1 MINFHLNQLWLI
13 AVLMVIYSSKTCS
26 LLTLCP
32 TATWQPNATTV
43 AGSKSGSSGSTP
55 TRLYYPLDVCVVS
68 NSVFY
73 VLDSSNYRVQRFSN
87 STTGTTVING
97 TSGAG
102 ANQFSSMNDM
112 SIDSNGNIYI
122 LDGDNAR
129 VTKWLPSASNGT
141 IVAGGNGVGSDTNQ
155 FDGAMGMFM
164 DDTSATTIWI
174 ADTNNHRI
182 VKWTSPTTS
191 TVVCGG
197 YGTGNDQLLY
207 PFGVYVDANDANALY
222 VADTGNHRIQKFLSG
237 ATTGVTVAGITEY
250 YGYGLN
256 QLQQPSA
263 VMVDN
268 NQNMFIVDK
277 DNNRIM
283 KWTVGTSSGMII
295 TGYSY
300 SGTQAYQ
307 FDKPVHLDFD
317 SNGSLYVVDEYN
329 HRIQKLPMSCAPANN
344 VSMTT
349 PAPTTRMPDTNL
361 SCSLTPYVFNATT
374 IAGSNLG
381 YYGSDENY
389 LDSPYDAFVDKNG
402 ILYVADSDNY
412 RVQRFLPDT
421 TSGTTVVTGSS
432 GSALNQFG
440 SLDGLNVDDSGNIF
454 VLDARNRRVVK
465 WTPGASSGVV
475 VAGNNGSGIGTSQLN
490 SPYGIFVETN
500 TSIVWIADTSNHR
513 IVRWTPSATTGMVV
527 CGSSGSTADK
537 FRYPYGIFVD
547 TSDSNTFYVADTN
560 NHRIQKWLWGA
571 SNGTTVAGQTSVCG
585 SDVSLL
591 CYPVAVV
598 KDQNGYVFIVDNTNH
613 RIMRWMIGASF
624 GMMVAGDT
632 AYGVLPSQLY
642 YPYNVKL
649 DPNGAIIV
657 SDSSNNRIQKFS
669 LRCSAPSSSATSVAS
684 GSTTPSVS
692 ASRSTSAGAS
702 TPSPSPSPSSSSSSS
717 SSSSTQQSS
726 TLPVSSSST
735 AAAVSVV
742 SSSSTA
748 AAVSMVSSSSTAAA
762 VSVVSSSS
770 TAAAV
775 SMVSSARTNGTSM
788 VRPTTTYPASSSFAQ
803 IQQYSQYLLIIA
815 YGIIILLN

>member
-1 MINFHLNQLWLI
+1 MINFHPKQLWRI
-13 AVLMVIYSSKTCS
+13 AVFMVIYSSKTCS

-32 TATWQPNATTV
+32 TATWNPNATTV
-43 AGSKSGSSGSTP
+43 AGSKSGSSGSTS
-55 TRLYYPLDVCVVS
+55 TRLYYPSDVCVVN

-87 STTGTTVING
+87 STTGITVING

-102 ANQFSSMNDM
+102 TNQFYSMNDM

-129 VTKWLPSASNGT
+129 VTKWLPSASSGT

-164 DDTSATTIWI
+164 DTSATTIWI

-197 YGTGNDQLLY
+197 YGTENNQLIY

-222 VADTGNHRIQKFLSG
+222 VADTGNHRIQKFLTG
-237 ATTGVTVAGITEY
+237 ATTGVTVAGITQY

-256 QLQQPSA
+256 QLRRPSA

-268 NQNMFIVDK
+268 NQNMFIVDTN
-277 DNNRIM
+277 NNRIM
-283 KWTVGTSSGMII
+283 KWTVGASSGMII
-295 TGYSY
+295 TGYSS

-307 FDKPVHLDFD
+307 FYKPAHLDFD
-317 SNGSLYVVDEYN
+317 SNGSLYVADEYN
-329 HRIQKLPMSCAPANN
+329 HRIQKLAMSCATANN

-349 PAPTTRMPDTNL
+349 PASTTRMPDTNL

-374 IAGSNLG
+374 IAGSYLG

-389 LDSPYDAFVDKNG
+389 LDSPYDALIDKNG
-402 ILYVADSDNY
+402 MLYVADSDNC
-412 RVQRFLPDT
+412 RVQRFLPGS
-421 TSGTTVVTGSS
+421 TSGTTVVNGSS

-454 VLDARNRRVVK
+454 VLDAGNNRVVK
-465 WTPGASSGVV
+465 WAPGASSGVV
-475 VAGNNGSGIGTSQLN
+475 VAGNNGSGSGTSQLN
-490 SPYGIFVETN
+490 SPYGIFLETN

-571 SNGTTVAGQTSVCG
+571 GNGTTVAGQTSVCG

-598 KDQNGYVFIVDNTNH
+598 KDQNGYIFIADNSNH
-613 RIMRWMIGASF
+613 RVMRWMIGASF
-624 GMMVAGDT
+624 GMMVAGDS
-632 AYGVLPSQLY
+632 AYGVLPSQLL

-649 DPNGAIIV
+649 DPTGAIIV
-657 SDSSNNRIQKFS
+657 TDSSNNRIQKFS
-669 LRCSAPSSSATSVAS
+669 LRCSAASSSVTSAVS

-692 ASRSTSAGAS
+692 VSRSTSAGGS
-702 TPSPSPSPSSSSSSS
+702 TPSPSSSSPSSSPPSSSSSSS
-717 SSSSTQQSS
+717 SSSTPRSS
-726 TLPVSSSST
+726 TLSVSSSST
-735 AAAVSVV
+735 A
-742 SSSSTA
+742 T
-748 AAVSMVSSSSTAAA
+748 
-762 VSVVSSSS
+762 
-770 TAAAV
+770 AV

-788 VRPTTTYPASSSFAQ
+788 IRPTTTYPASSSFAQ

-815 YGIIILLN
+815 YGIIILFN